1 MIHGLGE
8 VATRHGVGTLLL
20 GVDTVGVAAPQPT
33 MAAAAAVVVAATA
46 VAWVG
51 GCPVAA
57 VRSSARS
64 ALFVV
69 ARVAKS
75 AATGGYVS
83 LSAPRRWRWE
93 RVWR

>member
-57 VRSSARS
+57 VRWSARS
-64 ALFVV
+64 APFVV
-69 ARVAKS
+69 AWVAKS

-83 LSAPRRWRWE
+83 RSAHRRWRWE